1 MNVLEVVAELCIIA
15 KKRAQN
21 VIIVVIP
28 TMMMKNNIQLVI
40 LNELD

>member
-1 MNVLEVVAELCIIA
+1 MNVHEVVAELCIIA

-28 TMMMKNNIQLVI
+28 TMIMNNIQLVI

>member
-1 MNVLEVVAELCIIA
+1 MNVQEVVAELCIIA

-21 VIIVVIP
+21 VIIVVIL
-28 TMMMKNNIQLVI
+28 TMMMNNIQLVI

>member
-1 MNVLEVVAELCIIA
+1 MNVPEVVAELCIIA

-28 TMMMKNNIQLVI
+28 TMMMNNIQLVI

>member
-1 MNVLEVVAELCIIA
+1 MNVPEVVAELCIIA

-28 TMMMKNNIQLVI
+28 TMIMNNIQLVI

>member
-28 TMMMKNNIQLVI
+28 TMMMNNIQLVI

>member
-21 VIIVVIP
+21 VIIAVIP
-28 TMMMKNNIQLVI
+28 TMMMNNIQLVI

>member
-28 TMMMKNNIQLVI
+28 TMIMNNIQLVI

>member
-1 MNVLEVVAELCIIA
+1 MNVQEVVAELCIIA

-28 TMMMKNNIQLVI
+28 TMIMNNIQLVI